1 MVTRHM
7 NLPKLMVD
15 FDTDAECRETLEGLR
30 WPKGVRCVKCDSDRI
45 TRIKTRKQYACSDCK
60 HRFSVTTGTLFNDT
74 HLALP
79 KWFMAVLLMVE
90 AKKGMSAR
98 QLQRTLGVAKKTA
111 WYLCH
116 RIREAMAEINQEQ
129 LTGKVEVDETYI
141 GGQRRG
147 KGRGRGNYLANKTMV
162 LAALERGG
170 EVRFSTGPVDSK
182 KVLHGF
188 IKSTV
193 ADDAT
198 HIYTDGHAS
207 YKGVGDEDTKHESVN
222 HNANEWVRGDV
233 HTNTVEGAFGL
244 FKRAIVGSFHQI
256 STKHI
261 DRYLDEAEFKYN
273 NRQNPY
279 LFRDTLRKL
288 VTTDHIEYKTLTA

>member
-1 MVTRHM
+1 M
-7 NLPKLMVD
+7 NLSKLMVN
-15 FDTDAECRETLEGLR
+15 FDTDAECRTMLEDLR
-30 WPKGVRCVKCDSDRI
+30 WPQGVRCMKCDSDRI
-45 TRIKTRKQYACSDCK
+45 TRIKTRNQYACSVCK

-98 QLQRTLGVAKKTA
+98 QMQRTIGVAKKTA
-111 WYLCH
+111 WYLSH

-129 LTGKVEVDETYI
+129 LTGRVEVDETYV
-141 GGQRRG
+141 GGVRRG

-162 LAALERGG
+162 LGALQRGG
-170 EVRFSTGPVDSK
+170 EVRFSTGPRNTR

-193 ADDAT
+193 DDDAT
-198 HIYTDGHAS
+198 HIYTDQYQA
-207 YKGVGDEDTKHESVN
+207 YRGVADKNTKHESVN
-222 HNANEWVRGDV
+222 HSEDEWVRGDV

-244 FKRAIVGSFHQI
+244 LKRAIVGSFHQI

-273 NRQNPY
+273 NRTNQY

-288 VTTDHIEYKTLTA
+288 VTTKHIEYKELTA

>member
-1 MVTRHM
+1 MVTKNM
-7 NLPKLMVD
+7 NLSTLMVD
-15 FDTDAECRETLEGLR
+15 FDTDAECRQVLDELR
-30 WPKGVRCVKCDSDRI
+30 WPKGVRCVRCDSDHI
-45 TRIKTRKQYACSDCK
+45 TRIKTRKQYACGACK

-79 KWFMAVLLMVE
+79 KWFMAVLLLVE
-90 AKKGMSAR
+90 AKKSMSAR

-129 LTGKVEVDETYI
+129 LSGTVEVDETYI

-147 KGRGRGNYLANKTMV
+147 RGRGSYLKNKTMV
-162 LAALERGG
+162 LGALQRGG
-170 EVRFSTGPVDSK
+170 EVRFTTGPRDTK
-182 KVLHGF
+182 PVLHKF
-188 IKSTV
+188 VRDMV
-193 ADDAT
+193 ADGAT
-198 HIYTDGHAS
+198 HVYTDGHSS
-207 YKGVGDEDTKHESVN
+207 YKGIGDDDTTHESVN
-222 HNANEWVRGDV
+222 HNAGEWVRGDV

-244 FKRAIVGSFHQI
+244 LKRAIVGSFHQI

-261 DRYLDEAEFKYN
+261 DRYLDEAEFKYT
-273 NRQNPY
+273 NRKNPY

-288 VTTDHIEYKTLTA
+288 ATTEHIEYKELTA